1 MGSQG
6 RGPREVAEGRDQLEE
21 AVNEEPTERLGTWN
35 SSSGCPGA
43 QKPGVVQSYDH
54 GSLAPPAG
62 PTRCVPGVLVTQWC
76 LTLWDPMDCSLPAPL
91 SMEFSRQILY
101 QLSHWGSPCTWKIP
115 GRAQKAL
122 PLQQL
127 PNPAPTPARFLHFPS
142 GHRLGRLFNLLLPGH
157 GTTED
162 EGSSEW
168 RSLPDSGNWLTLDG
182 SAGAGSGPARESGRE
197 EGSQRPHRPRARP
210 PATETSPGAPN
221 PPSQHALSH
230 FPEDGSG
237 FLHDRHKSARP
248 LEPRPRL
255 PSQ

>member
-1 MGSQG
+1 MLYAKPLREESPAEPVAAG
-6 RGPREVAEGRDQLEE
+6 RGAGVGGPG
-21 AVNEEPTERLGTWN
+21 
-35 SSSGCPGA
+35 SS
-43 QKPGVVQSYDH
+43 
-54 GSLAPPAG
+54 L
-62 PTRCVPGVLVTQWC
+62 
-76 LTLWDPMDCSLPAPL
+76 SLPA
-91 SMEFSRQILY
+91 FV
-101 QLSHWGSPCTWKIP
+101 
-115 GRAQKAL
+115 
-122 PLQQL
+122 
-127 PNPAPTPARFLHFPS
+127 PAPTPARFLHFPS